1 MMEHPQY
8 YAPHRT
14 GDSSSRPSL
23 GFPLGTAFLLLVI
36 FSLSGLFSCCYHC
49 NKIRSLR
56 RAFTNGIDLE
66 AGDDPASFKSKLTY
80 MNEKQNQSH
89 SMPAVL
95 MPGDQVPKFIALP
108 CSCQPPRPE
117 NVVVEVPKLPSP
129 SPPKP
134 FRMVVGLPL

>member
-1 MMEHPQY
+1 MEHPQY
-8 YAPHRT
+8 YPPHRI

-23 GFPLGTAFLLLVI
+23 GFPLGTAFLLVAI
-36 FSLSGLFSCCYHC
+36 FSLSGIFSCFYHW
-49 NKIRSLR
+49 NRIRSLR
-56 RAFTNGIDLE
+56 RATDLE

-80 MNEKQNQSH
+80 TREKQNKSP
-89 SMPAVL
+89 SLPAVL

-108 CSCQPPRPE
+108 CPCQPFRPE
-117 NVVVEVPKLPSP
+117 KVVVEVQTPPPP